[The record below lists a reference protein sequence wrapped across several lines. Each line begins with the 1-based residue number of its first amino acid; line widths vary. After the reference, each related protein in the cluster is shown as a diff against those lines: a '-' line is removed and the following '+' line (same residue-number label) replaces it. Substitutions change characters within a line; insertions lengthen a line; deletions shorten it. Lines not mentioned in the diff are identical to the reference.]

1 MARVLALPAT
11 LFVVAGLVLAGCGA
25 NGPVSGA
32 PTPSGDGTSGT
43 VPVTTTSVAPDPP
56 AGPPDPCEL
65 LTDAE
70 AAAAGV
76 TVHLRQLTTHPASP
90 VVPTERFCLIYD
102 NSDRYISVH
111 VSEGGR
117 ADYDLF
123 TDQHD
128 IELSFRTLTGMG
140 DAAHAIT
147 TEAVVLVGDYV
158 VRYNLQLYNQG
169 VDPATQQER
178 AIALA
183 RAGTAKMTSH

>member
-1 MARVLALPAT
+1 VARLRAVPTT
-11 LFVVAGLVLAGCGA
+11 LFVVAGLLAGCGA

-32 PTPSGDGTSGT
+32 PTPGRDGTSDT
-43 VPVTTTSVAPDPP
+43 APVTTTSVAPEPP

-65 LTDAE
+65 VTDAE

-76 TVHLRQLTTHPASP
+76 TVHQRQLTTQPASP
-90 VVPTERFCLIYD
+90 VVPTERFCIIYD
-102 NSDRYISVH
+102 NSDRYITVH

-128 IELSFRTLTGMG
+128 IEADFRTLTGVG
-140 DAAHAIT
+140 DAAHAIR

-169 VDPATQQER
+169 VDPATQQDR
-178 AIALA
+178 VIALA
-183 RAGTAKMTSH
+183 VAGTAKMT